1 MANARHRQ
9 IIVDPKDIPTPSA
22 IRVSRGL
29 APGVCGLVGTAALLV
44 VVFGMPVCV
53 KLVDVELAVES
64 PIASFLAGKTMPA
77 AVHVENPRK
86 SRKSDVSNSG
96 KFESITVADALIE

>member
-1 MANARHRQ
+1 MASARHRQ
-9 IIVDPKDIPTPSA
+9 IKTEPTGILTPNA
-22 IRVSRGL
+22 IGVRRGL
-29 APGVCGLVGTAALLV
+29 APGVGELGETAAVLV
-44 VVFGMPVCV
+44 VFRMPVCV

-77 AVHVENPRK
+77 AVHVENTRK

-96 KFESITVADALIE
+96 KFESITVADPLLE